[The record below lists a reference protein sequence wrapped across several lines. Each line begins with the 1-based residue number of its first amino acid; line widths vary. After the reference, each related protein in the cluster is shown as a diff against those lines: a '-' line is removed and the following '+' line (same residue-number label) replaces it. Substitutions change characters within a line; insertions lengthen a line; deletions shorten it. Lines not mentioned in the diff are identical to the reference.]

1 MLKLDHLAVAYG
13 PKRVIHDVS
22 LQVSEGEIVTIL
34 GNNGAG
40 KTTTLKSICG
50 IVKPLQGTITFQGK
64 SIHAMHTK
72 DIVCLG
78 IGYVPEGRGIFP
90 EMSVYENILMG
101 AYSRRRSPSLQT
113 DIEEVF
119 ELFPRLKERSKQI
132 AGSLSGGEQ
141 QMLAIGRALMT
152 KPQFLIFDEP
162 SLGIAPLI
170 VKLIAETIQALNR
183 HGTTILLVEQNADLA
198 LRLANRAYI
207 LAGGRVVLEGKA
219 ETLLHD
225 ENIVQA
231 YLGGAVGA

>member
-1 MLKLDHLAVAYG
+1 MLEIDHIAVAYG
-13 PKRVIHDVS
+13 LKRVIHDVS

-50 IVKPLQGTITFQGK
+50 IVKPSQGTIRFQGK
-64 SIHAMHTK
+64 LINAMPTK

-113 DIEEVF
+113 EIEEVY

-141 QMLAIGRALMT
+141 QMLAIGRALMA
-152 KPQFLIFDEP
+152 KPKFLIFDEP

-170 VKLIAETIQALNR
+170 VKLISETIKALNS

-207 LAGGRVVLEGKA
+207 FASGRVVLEGKA
-219 ETLLHD
+219 DTLRHD